1 MALISGKSVQQGPK
15 QIPANPRLY
24 NMVVAQAK
32 SKFNKY
38 PSPAAASWVHSQYG
52 MKGGRYVTSKKD
64 IDPRMRD
71 YVEEKKDKDKKKVMK
86 KVAKPIGRGLIKGEG
101 VKK

>member
-15 QIPANPRLY
+15 QIAANPRLY

-32 SKFNKY
+32 SRFAKY
-38 PSPAAASWVHSQYG
+38 PSPAAAHWVHTQYA
-52 MKGGRYVTSKKD
+52 MKGGKYVNSKKD
-64 IDPRMRD
+64 IDPRNRD
-71 YVEEKKDKDKKKVMK
+71 YVEEKKEKDKKKVMK
-86 KVAKPIGRGLIKGEG
+86 KVTKPVGRGLIKGEG